1 MNTETKETLN
11 KVAEYA
17 EQKKAQLKKKMAGN
31 SAAAL
36 ILLIFCVVLDVTEG
50 FGGFIAQKPYSNIMD
65 FTMGLTMA
73 ILFLNILF
81 LTGKLEG
88 IQDWKKRVFHK
99 N

>member
-17 EQKKAQLKKKMAGN
+17 EQKKAQLKKKMAEN

-36 ILLIFCVVLDVTEG
+36 ILLIFCAVLDVTEG
-50 FGGFIAQKPYSNIMD
+50 FGGFIAQKPYGNITD

-73 ILFLNILF
+73 ILFFNILF